1 MSAVGKEVGIR
12 LAVQVVKPDIIE
24 QSPASAIVRNARL
37 NSTKCVVDAC
47 GWIVVV
53 LTSQSAEV
61 MVMDAVGPRC

>member
-1 MSAVGKEVGIR
+1 MGKEVGIR
-12 LAVQVVKPDIIE
+12 FAVQVVKLDIIE

-47 GWIVVV
+47 GWIVVA

-61 MVMDAVGPRC
+61 MDAVGPRC